1 MECGSGNHEKNH
13 NKNSCEMIMSND
25 LCSRFRKEVNEAGIM
40 KTHIMSNM
48 IKKFIG
54 DGIILSIL
62 FAPIGVAAEMKRSP
76 EVPNEAKFRQSKMLP
91 YVQPTVKAWMN
102 EQARKLSLGQ
112 LKEADLQPSIQSR
125 FRNQGM
131 KPGTAEL
138 TEFLILIQA
147 VAYADQDIAAKQQ
160 ELKTIEREK
169 LQLEVR
175 IQSMKTLLDDLK
187 GKLDGMNE
195 MSEMTSLRLQMT
207 MDRRS
212 KFIETL
218 SNIMK
223 KIGTT
228 QETIIQN
235 IK

>member
-1 MECGSGNHEKNH
+1 
-13 NKNSCEMIMSND
+13 
-25 LCSRFRKEVNEAGIM
+25 
-40 KTHIMSNM
+40 
-48 IKKFIG
+48 
-54 DGIILSIL
+54 
-62 FAPIGVAAEMKRSP
+62 
-76 EVPNEAKFRQSKMLP
+76 
-91 YVQPTVKAWMN
+91 MN

-112 LKEADLQPSIQSR
+112 LKEGDLQPSIQSR
-125 FRNQGM
+125 FLNQGM
-131 KPGTAEL
+131 KPGTAESI
-138 TEFLILIQA
+138 EFLILIQA

-160 ELKTIEREK
+160 QLKTIEREK
-169 LQLEVR
+169 QQLEVR